1 MMNTDGIGPEAI
13 RDAALALGLHYVER
27 YRRAGC
33 PLGRTVE
40 GMMLWIRFG
49 CGSRSN

>member
-13 RDAALALGLHYVER
+13 RGSALALGLHYVER
-27 YRRAGC
+27 YRRAGW

-40 GMMLWIRFG
+40 GMML
-49 CGSRSN
+49 